1 MRGLIFLRKEKIMN
15 NQNGRSMIEMLGVLA
30 IIGVLSVGGIA
41 GYSKAMMK
49 FKINKTIEQI
59 THISQNIRTLYTNQK
74 CYDFNSVT
82 KFDMMKNTGLIPDN
96 MIDEEN
102 GIENDEF
109 GWEHYIYNPF
119 GGGVFITGDDWECA
133 FGDDDCEYKA
143 FTITYFNLPKE
154 ACVQLA
160 MMDWN
165 NLEGIASFN
174 VMNDT
179 YLDNSGEVWRY
190 YFGTGFNGCE
200 EDEDSANCYSFLGS
214 KVHQISLPL
223 AGIPQAC
230 DCPNNTC
237 EIIWGFK

>member
-1 MRGLIFLRKEKIMN
+1 MS

-74 CYDFNSVT
+74 CYDLNSVT
-82 KFDMMKNTGLIPDN
+82 KLDMMKNTGLIPDG

-102 GIENDEF
+102 GIEDDDLGF
-109 GWEHYIYNPF
+109 EHYIYNPF
-119 GGGVFITGDDWECA
+119 GGGVFITGDDWNCV
-133 FGDDDCEYKA
+133 FDDDDCEYKA
-143 FTITYFNLPKE
+143 FTITYFRLPKE

-165 NLEGIASFN
+165 NLEGIAFLRIAKDESI
-174 VMNDT
+174 DT
-179 YLDNSGEVWRY
+179 AGSLNPVITNETSG
-190 YFGTGFNGCE
+190 
-200 EDEDSANCYSFLGS
+200 DEDYYWTTLSPLRIPVSTIS
-214 KVHQISLPL
+214 KV
-223 AGIPQAC
+223 C
-230 DCPNNTC
+230 DCVDNKC
-237 EIIWGFK
+237 SMAWGFR

>member
-1 MRGLIFLRKEKIMN
+1 MS

-59 THISQNIRTLYTNQK
+59 THISQNIRTLYTNQE

-82 KFDMMKNTGLIPDN
+82 KFDMMKNTGLIPDG

-102 GIENDEF
+102 GIEDDDL
-109 GWEHYIYNPF
+109 GWEHYIYNSF
-119 GGGVFITGDDWECA
+119 GGGVFITGDDWDCA
-133 FGDDDCEYKA
+133 IYDDDCKYKA
-143 FTITYFNLPKE
+143 FTITYFRLPKE

-165 NLEGIASFN
+165 NLEGIASLSVEN
-174 VMNDT
+174 HT
-179 YLDNSGEVWRY
+179 YLDNSGEVGQY
-190 YFGTGFNGCE
+190 HFDTGLNECFG
-200 EDEDSANCYSFLGS
+200 DEYSTTCYSSLGS
-214 KVHQISLPL
+214 EVHQISLPL
-223 AGIPQAC
+223 SGIPQAC
-230 DCPNNTC
+230 DCPDNTC

>member
-1 MRGLIFLRKEKIMN
+1 MS
-15 NQNGRSMIEMLGVLA
+15 NQNGRSMVEMLGVLA

-82 KFDMMKNTGLIPDN
+82 KFDMMKNTGLIPDG

-102 GIENDEF
+102 GIEDEDL

-119 GGGVFITGDDWECA
+119 GGGVFITGDDWGCA
-133 FGDDDCEYKA
+133 FNDNDCEYKA
-143 FTITYFNLPKE
+143 FTITYFRLPKE

-165 NLEGIASFN
+165 NLEGIASFRIIN
-174 VMNDT
+174 RD
-179 YLDNSGEVWRY
+179 YLDNQDEVYPSTGYNECGEDTCR
-190 YFGTGFNGCE
+190 
-200 EDEDSANCYSFLGS
+200 AKLGS
-214 KVHQISLPL
+214 EVHQMSLPL
-223 AGIPQAC
+223 SRIPQAC
-230 DCPNNTC
+230 DCPDNTC
-237 EIIWGFK
+237 AIIWGFK